1 MPRQPDPHLQERILN
16 AAQKL
21 WKKGADETLTM
32 RAVAQAAGTNTPA
45 VYRRFRNRE
54 DILRALLRRIQQD
67 VVAALQP
74 CSCAEEACER
84 YVEFAVSHRSRV
96 RTLLHPRLRTIGS
109 GPVGPC
115 FSAAGAPAYH
125 AIHGEQIGRAAGRDG
140 RGPHPPIAGSV
151 DDGARNGHAADFESH
166 PGGAC
171 SGTAFRVR
179 GCGGDSDHQLVE
191 FVSPELIDLA
201 RCAQFL
207 VQDFAQKN
215 SLFLRKI

>member
-67 VVAALQP
+67 VVSALQP

-84 YVEFAVSHRSRV
+84 YLEFAVSHPYEYELFY
-96 RTLLHPRLRTIGS
+96 THAYEL
-109 GPVGPC
+109 
-115 FSAAGAPAYH
+115 SAAARSDH
-125 AIHGEQIGRAAGRDG
+125 ASPLREHRPTMQFMESKLAERLGGT
-140 RGPHPPIAGSV
+140 
-151 DDGARNGHAADFESH
+151 AADHTRLSLALWTMAH
-166 PGGAC
+166 
-171 SGTAFRVR
+171 GTAMLLISKAIPAGHVAELRSVFAAAVETLINNSSSLSVR
-179 GCGGDSDHQLVE
+179 
-191 FVSPELIDLA
+191 
-201 RCAQFL
+201 
-207 VQDFAQKN
+207 N
-215 SLFLRKI
+215 